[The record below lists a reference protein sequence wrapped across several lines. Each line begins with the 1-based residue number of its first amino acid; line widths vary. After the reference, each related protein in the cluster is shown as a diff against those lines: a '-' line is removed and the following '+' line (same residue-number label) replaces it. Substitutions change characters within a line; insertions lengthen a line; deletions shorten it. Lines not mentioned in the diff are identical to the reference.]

1 MKIFAAGAYQEL
13 LSSRRERMPQIL
25 LAVFVGMV
33 TASSVIGWLTNQ
45 VVTSVYDRTYAAG
58 LTTQPNPFSA
68 VSPLY
73 YAKNTVIYIILI
85 GALLAIVVGVQSTI
99 RDRKA
104 HTFDL
109 VLSRPVRPASYLGA
123 KLVGLLFWVAGILAL
138 SAAISWTSIGAIVGS
153 VLSPGDTIRLLGF
166 YALAWLFL
174 LPFIVLGMLTGLY
187 SRRETTS
194 LLVPIVTWS
203 VLTFVVPQLGTAE
216 HPVSLLNPVPAIASQ
231 GGVFQLA
238 NLVLGPLS
246 LTEHFKHASGYVLGN
261 TVGAG
266 NPLLSLAVMVA
277 FAVSL
282 LVVLLTTQRDRMRSP
297 LDE

>member
-1 MKIFAAGAYQEL
+1 MTTFTAGARQEL
-13 LSSRRERMPQIL
+13 LSSRRERMPQVL

-45 VVTSVYDRTYAAG
+45 VVTSVYDRTFAAG

-85 GALLAIVVGVQSTI
+85 GALLAIVLGVQSTI

-109 VLSRPVRPASYLGA
+109 VLSRPVRPASYLAA
-123 KLVGLLFWVAGILAL
+123 KLAGLLCWVAGILAL
-138 SAAISWTSIGAIVGS
+138 SALISWTSISAIVGS
-153 VLSPGDTIRLLGF
+153 VLSPGDTARLLGF
-166 YALAWLFL
+166 YALAWLLL
-174 LPFIVLGMLTGLY
+174 LPFIILGMLTGVY
-187 SRRETTS
+187 SRRETTA
-194 LLVPIVTWS
+194 LLVPIVIWS
-203 VLTFVVPQLGTAE
+203 VVTFVVPQLGTAA

-246 LTEHFKHASGYVLGN
+246 LTEHFKQASAFVLGD
-261 TVGAG
+261 TATTGS
-266 NPLLSLAVMVA
+266 PLLSLVVMVA
-277 FAVSL
+277 FAGCM

>member
-1 MKIFAAGAYQEL
+1 VKIFAAGARQEL
-13 LSSRRERMPQIL
+13 LSSRRERMPQVL

-85 GALLAIVVGVQSTI
+85 GALLAIVLGVQSTI
-99 RDRKA
+99 RDRKSY
-104 HTFDL
+104 TFDL

-123 KLVGLLFWVAGILAL
+123 KLSGLLVWIAGILVL
-138 SAAISWTSIGAIVGS
+138 SAAISWASISAIIGS

-187 SRRETTS
+187 SRRETTA
-194 LLVPIVTWS
+194 LLVPIVMWS

-231 GGVFQLA
+231 GGVFQIA

-246 LTEHFKHASGYVLGN
+246 LTEHFKTASGYVLG
-261 TVGAG
+261 TTAGTG
-266 NPLLSLAVMVA
+266 NPLLSLVVMVA
-277 FAVSL
+277 FAGTL

>member
-1 MKIFAAGAYQEL
+1 MTTFTAGARQEL
-13 LSSRRERMPQIL
+13 LSSRRERMPQVL

-45 VVTSVYDRTYAAG
+45 VVTSVYDRTFAAG

-85 GALLAIVVGVQSTI
+85 GALLAIVLGVQSTI

-123 KLVGLLFWVAGILAL
+123 KLAGLLCWVAGILAL
-138 SAAISWTSIGAIVGS
+138 SALISWTSISAIVGS
-153 VLSPGDTIRLLGF
+153 VLSPGDTARLLGF

-174 LPFIVLGMLTGLY
+174 LPFIILGMLTGVY
-187 SRRETTS
+187 SRRETTA
-194 LLVPIVTWS
+194 LLVPIVIWS
-203 VLTFVVPQLGTAE
+203 VVTFVVPQLGTAA

-246 LTEHFKHASGYVLGN
+246 LTEHFKQASAFVLGD
-261 TVGAG
+261 TATTGS
-266 NPLLSLAVMVA
+266 PLLSLVVMVA
-277 FAVSL
+277 FAGCM

>member
-1 MKIFAAGAYQEL
+1 VKSFATGARQEL
-13 LSSRRERMPQIL
+13 LSSRRERMPQVL

-33 TASSVIGWLTNQ
+33 TASSAIGWLTNQ
-45 VVTSVYDRTYAAG
+45 IVTSVYDRTFAAG

-73 YAKNTVIYIILI
+73 YAKNTVIYVILI
-85 GALLAIVVGVQSTI
+85 GALLAIVLGVQSTM

-109 VLSRPVRPASYLGA
+109 VLSRPVRPAAYLGS
-123 KLVGLLFWVAGILAL
+123 KLAGLLCWVAGILAL
-138 SAAISWTSIGAIVGS
+138 SALISWTSISAIVGS
-153 VLSPGDTIRLLGF
+153 VLSPEDTARLLGF

-174 LPFIVLGMLTGLY
+174 LPFIILGMLTGVY
-187 SRRETTS
+187 SRRETTA
-194 LLVPIVTWS
+194 LLVPIVIWS
-203 VLTFVVPQLGTAE
+203 VVTFVVPQLGTAA

-246 LTEHFKHASGYVLGN
+246 LTEHFKQASAVVLGE
-261 TVGAG
+261 TSTTGR
-266 NPLLSLAVMVA
+266 PLLSLVVMVA
-277 FAVSL
+277 FAGCM
-282 LVVLLTTQRDRMRSP
+282 LVVLLSTQRDRMRSP